1 MAQHVKTDG
10 KAGARAGNRA
20 PAAPTVIYPDGSGLR
35 RPLDL
40 PRAQWIAL
48 VAIVIIAVVFAGIGT
63 VRTLDDVVN
72 REAKQ
77 AAEVESVL
85 KAGTAQDVVKLS
97 SYAGLDSA
105 AMRQGMTDAGMTV
118 IDATAVVQN
127 DSNAIDL
134 IKIPANMSAA
144 EAAAAYVTGVDGLS
158 ASDATKFLMGSWRL
172 TQQSAGSVDMRVRY
186 ADLGATTAEE
196 AIQNAIATQGF
207 DAATVYDSGI
217 DSKNNTYKAGR
228 AQIGGTPYTWTISVC
243 PLNEVYSVSG
253 IPSTAQYVGV
263 RLTAA

>member
-20 PAAPTVIYPDGSGLR
+20 PAAPTVVYPDGSGLR

-97 SYAGLDSA
+97 SYAGLDA
-105 AMRQGMTDAGMTV
+105 V
-118 IDATAVVQN
+118 IDRKSVV
-127 DSNAIDL
+127 
-134 IKIPANMSAA
+134 
-144 EAAAAYVTGVDGLS
+144 
-158 ASDATKFLMGSWRL
+158 
-172 TQQSAGSVDMRVRY
+172 
-186 ADLGATTAEE
+186 
-196 AIQNAIATQGF
+196 
-207 DAATVYDSGI
+207 
-217 DSKNNTYKAGR
+217 
-228 AQIGGTPYTWTISVC
+228 
-243 PLNEVYSVSG
+243 
-253 IPSTAQYVGV
+253 
-263 RLTAA
+263 